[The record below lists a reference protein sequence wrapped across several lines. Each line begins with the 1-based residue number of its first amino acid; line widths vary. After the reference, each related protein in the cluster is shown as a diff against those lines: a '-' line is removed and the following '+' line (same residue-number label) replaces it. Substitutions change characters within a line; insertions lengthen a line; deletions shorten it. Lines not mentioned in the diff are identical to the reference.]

1 MRLAAILRPAPR
13 GMQSRAF
20 GRVSIF
26 IPTLM
31 AALILTG
38 GTSLWTASIACA
50 AAKRTPPNG
59 SAHLKPTPQKIDW
72 NKLTKESAALLS
84 KYIKIDTSNPPSKE
98 MAAARM
104 LRDKFLT
111 DGIPAT
117 IWEPAPGRAVIAA
130 RLRGIG
136 KHTKAIVLLSHMDV
150 APADAKLWKVPPFS
164 GEVKGGDI
172 WGRGAIRDKGPAV
185 VELMAMLA
193 IKRAGILLHRD
204 VLFVATGDRVQAGR
218 NGAKW
223 FVDHEKK
230 IYSDAG
236 YLLNAGGGIRLTP
249 RGHRFY
255 AVSVTEKTPLWI
267 KLTAHGEAGRGAVP
281 PAKTAL
287 TRLLAALN
295 RIVAYRPPVR
305 IINPVRDYFRM
316 IARLDGRPRKFN
328 DLARSLRKPEYRRK
342 FTANPFHNAMVR
354 DTITP
359 TMLGASDSTNVIAPT
374 AWAELDC
381 RLLPGESR
389 TRFLGKLRR
398 VIGDKTI
405 TIDVL
410 RDFPSLTSP
419 ARSIL
424 MNAIDSVAWRDGHT
438 RVVPTMTPSFT
449 DSHYFRAKHIISYGF
464 IPLELTPAE
473 ERTVNGPN
481 ERIGIKQLGDGI
493 RRMVE
498 LLRFAGGS

>member
-1 MRLAAILRPAPR
+1 MP
-13 GMQSRAF
+13 SRTF
-20 GRVSIF
+20 GRASIH
-26 IPTLM
+26 IVALI
-31 AALILTG
+31 AALIVAGATLFA
-38 GTSLWTASIACA
+38 ASSASA
-50 AAKRTPPNG
+50 AAKRPPPNG
-59 SAHLKPTPQKIDW
+59 STTHLKPTPEKIDW
-72 NKLTKESAALLS
+72 KKLTKEATALLS
-84 KYIKIDTSNPPSKE
+84 KYIKIDTSNPPNKE

-136 KHTKAIVLLSHMDV
+136 KHTKAVVLLSHMDV
-150 APADAKLWKVPPFS
+150 APANAKLWKVPPFS
-164 GEVKGGDI
+164 GQVKSGDV

-204 VLFVATGDRVQAGR
+204 ILFVATGDRVQAGR

-223 FVDHEKK
+223 FVGHEKK

-281 PAKTAL
+281 PSTTAL
-287 TRLLAALN
+287 THLLAALN
-295 RIVAYRPPVR
+295 RIVAYRPAVR
-305 IINPVRDYFRM
+305 IIDPVRDYFRM
-316 IARLDGRPRKFN
+316 IARLDGGPRQFK
-328 DLARSLRKPEYRRK
+328 DLARSLRKPKYRRS
-342 FTANPFHNAMVR
+342 FTANPFNNAMVR

-359 TMLGASDSTNVIAPT
+359 TMLGASDSTNVVSPT
-374 AWAELDC
+374 AWAEIDC

-389 TRFLGKLRR
+389 TRFLNSLRK

-410 RDFPSLTSP
+410 SDFPSLTSP
-419 ARSIL
+419 TRSIL
-424 MNAIDSVAWRDGHT
+424 MNAIDSVARRDGRT
-438 RVVPTMTPSFT
+438 PVVATMATSFT

-473 ERTVNGPN
+473 ERTVDGPN
-481 ERIGIKQLGDGI
+481 ERIGIKQLGNGI

-498 LLRFAGGS
+498 LLRFVGGS